1 MGNRTL
7 TKSVLF
13 LAALLIC
20 CALIGAAYAVFST
33 APTPISVSISAIEKW
48 DGSLSLDTS
57 AVTWFEDSDCRA
69 FITVTY
75 SDESTN
81 APYPGV
87 AMTRSA
93 ANAYTT
99 ETDPDKTISSVQ
111 IVRMN
116 NAGTYMYNK
125 ATIAAANI
133 PADHTIALAAS
144 NLTNIGVN
152 SRTPYYALTFKVTWA
167 DFATGGAVPRA
178 TILYTDGTEYTT
190 PASDLVK
197 TEADSETYTMNW
209 DAIVDP
215 NKTVSK
221 FKLLRCDPANNDI
234 VWNESS
240 ERTMPQS
247 RASTVSTMSAWTGAL
262 TLDTSAISWFET
274 DNCRANIFVTYSDST
289 TNAPYPGAAMTR
301 TKANTYT
308 YSLDAQKAVS
318 SIVIVR
324 MNNAGTYMYNKTADL
339 PAVFSHKLTLA
350 ESAFSAISVSNRT
363 PYYAYTF
370 KITWANFADNG
381 AVPRVNILYTDNSEY
396 TTSTSE
402 LVKTEA
408 DSETY
413 TMNWDAVVD
422 PNKTM
427 KSFRLLRCDPAN
439 PDIVWNESPD
449 RTSLS
454 NSRYTTISSMNAW
467 TGALTLDTSAISWFE
482 TDNCRANIFV
492 TYSDSTTNAAYPG
505 EAMTRTKANTYTY
518 STDVQKAVSSIVIV
532 RMNNA
537 GTYMYNKT
545 ATLPAVFSHKLSLAE
560 TDLTEIPASERTPSY
575 ALTFNV
581 TWSEYVQSGSVLRV
595 NVSYTD
601 DSSVTTAAN
610 ALVKTEAN
618 ANVYTI
624 HWNNAIDAN
633 KTISSFKLL
642 RCDSSDPDAVLQE
655 SAAFTPSD
663 IGTSR
668 VLAVSSMTAPVAPDT
683 FETIYYYNSNG
694 WASVKAYAWS
704 GSGASTVNY
713 LEAFPGTAMTA
724 VSGHDGWFSASV
736 NTKAENV
743 IFSNGSDQTDKT
755 SDLTLDFTTPYYKN
769 GVWTADL
776 PWDGVFTVDLTKI
789 TWFEDDDC
797 RAFITVTYSDDSTNA
812 PYPGVAM
819 TRTAAGVY
827 TVQTDTAKTISKV
840 VVVQMNNA
848 GTYMYHKTGNIT
860 SIPETHT
867 LSLTSSKFNDM
878 AASNRTPYYALTFNV
893 TWSEYSE
900 SGSVLRVRI
909 FYSDETSVT
918 TAANA
923 LVKTEADANTYT
935 IHWNN
940 AIDANKT
947 ISSFKLLRCDATD
960 PDTVLQESSSFTTA
974 NITSSRRITV
984 DSMAEPVVPDVF
996 ETIYYYNS
1004 NGWASVKAY
1013 AWSGSGASTVN
1024 YLEAFPGTAM
1034 TAVSGHNG
1042 WFSASVNTKAESI
1055 IFSNGSDQTDKTS
1068 DLPLDF
1074 TAPYYKNGN
1083 WTADFPWDGTITVNT
1098 SAVTWFEDDNC
1109 RANIFVTYS
1118 DESTNAAY
1126 PGEAMTRVSA
1136 GVYTYLTDDAK
1147 TIASVQIVRMN
1158 NAGTYMY
1165 NQTTITAANIPSDHS
1180 ITLASNA
1187 LSNITTSNRT
1197 PYYALTFKVT
1207 WDQTFSADGA
1217 VPRVNI
1223 QYTDGTELTTP
1234 ASALSKTETS
1244 SETYTMNFDAIVDPN
1259 KTVSKVKLLR
1269 CDPTNNDIVWNESSE
1284 RTVPAS
1290 RSTTVSSMSAWTGA
1304 LTLDTSAVTWFE
1316 TDNCRAHIFVTYSDN
1331 STNAAYPGI
1340 AMTRSSA
1347 NTYTYSTDPA
1357 KVVSSIVFIRTNNA
1371 GTYLYNKTASLPY
1384 RFSHKFTLAETD
1396 LSEITVSERTPSYAL
1411 TFNVTWGDFSASGR
1425 VLRANILY
1433 GDSSSVTTATD
1444 SFVKTEAS
1452 SNTYTIHWANAID
1465 ANKTISSF
1473 KLLLCDSSAP
1483 DTVLYESDA
1492 FTPSDIGASR
1502 VLTVSTMTSTVV
1514 PDTFETVY
1522 YYNSNGWNS
1531 VKAYAW
1537 SGSGNSSTNYLG
1549 AFPGTAMTAVSG
1561 HDGWWSISV
1570 NTKAESI
1577 VFSNGSNQNNKTSD
1591 LPLDFTAPYYKNGS
1605 WTADY
1610 PWEGLLTVNTSAVT
1624 WFEDDNC
1631 RAYITVTYTDES
1643 TNAPYPGVAMTRTAA
1658 NVYTFQTNAEKTIA
1672 SVQIVRMNNAGTYMY
1687 NQTAAIAAAN
1697 IPADHTI
1704 TLAAGDLSSIGINS
1718 RTPYY
1723 AYTFKITWESFSEG
1737 NAVPRV
1743 NILYTDNTE
1752 YTTPT
1757 SDLVKTEADSN
1768 TYTINWDA
1776 VVNPN
1781 KTVKSFRLLRCDP
1794 TNNDIIWHESP
1805 DRTSLSN
1812 SRYTTISSMNAWT
1825 GALTLNTSAISWFE
1839 ADNCRAN
1846 IFVTYSDNTTNAA
1859 YPGIAM
1865 TRSSANTYAYS
1876 TDPSKAVSSIV
1887 IIRMNNAGTYM
1898 YNKTSNLPAAL
1909 SHKLVLAATD
1919 LTEIPANERTPSY
1932 ALTFNVT
1939 WSEYVQS
1946 GSVLRVQILY
1956 GDSSSVTT
1964 AAGSLVKTE
1973 ADANVYTI
1981 HWNNAIDANKTISSF
1996 KLLRCSSSAP
2006 DTVLHESDSFT
2017 PSDIGASRVIA
2028 VSSMTSTVV
2037 PDTFET
2043 IYYYNEN
2050 NWPSVKAYA
2059 WSGSGANTVNYLEAF
2074 PGTAMTAVS
2083 GHEKWFSVSV
2093 NTKAVNVIFS
2103 NGSNQNNK
2111 TSDLPLDFS
2120 TPYYKNGAWTEDYP
2134 WEGLLT
2140 VNTSA
2145 VTWFEDNDCRA
2156 HIVITYSDESTNAP
2170 YPGAAMT
2177 RTAANVYT
2185 VQTDLTKT
2193 ISSVQIVRMN
2203 NAGTYM
2209 YNQTA
2214 AIAAANIPAN
2224 HTISLASSALSDIA
2238 STKRTPYYAL
2248 TFKIT
2253 WANFADNGAVP
2264 RVNIQYTD
2272 GTEVTT
2278 PASALV
2284 KTETDSE
2291 TYTIDWNAT
2300 VDPNKTVSKF
2310 KLLRCDPANNDI
2322 VWNESTDRDSI
2333 GTTRTISISSMNAWT
2348 GALTLDT
2355 SAVTWFEADNCRAN
2369 IFVTYSDNTTNAP
2382 YPGAAMTRTKANT
2395 YTYSTDAQKA
2405 VSSVVIVRMNA
2416 AGTYMFN
2423 KTSSLPLG
2431 FTHKL
2436 TLAESDL
2443 TEIPA
2448 NERTPYYA
2456 LTFKILWGGYT
2467 ESGSVLRLA
2476 IDYTDSSSVTTDAG
2490 AFVKTETDGRTYTV
2504 NWDSVRNLSKTVSS
2518 FKLLRC
2524 DETNVSTVLQE
2535 SAAFTPSSIGST
2547 RILSVASMSAP
2558 AGVDT
2563 FETIYYY
2570 NSNGWNSVKAYAW
2583 SGTSGNETK
2592 YLGDW
2597 AGTTMTAVGG
2607 HNGWFSVSVNT
2618 KAEKIIFSNGSN
2630 QSQQT
2635 DDLTIF
2641 FSSPYYKDGVWTAD
2655 YPAES
2660 TTNTVYYH
2668 NENGWG
2674 SVYAYAWGDGNT
2686 PYLGGWPGTA
2696 MTADSTHTGWY
2707 FIDVDKRATQ
2717 IIFSNNGSNQ
2727 TGDLYISSCPTSP
2740 HQLVSH
2746 SAQPATCT
2754 SPGYAA
2760 YQTCSLCDYST
2771 YAATPALGH
2780 DYVLTSTTPAT
2791 CIEYAQDNYACSRCS
2806 DAFSS
2811 SAGGAL
2817 GSHVYE
2823 AYTCKACQRDELLDY
2838 TTEFSSRGNNSS
2850 TLIEIG
2856 SVKELAMFLDYMV
2869 FNMITTNKY
2878 FSYPGA
2884 TTSNYSS
2891 ILESAMALMTAQT
2904 WVPNFYTMTSGS
2916 SIRYFRV
2923 NCADNADFSFSKVNT
2938 ITPDD
2943 YDSCIYPQQDFLRI
2957 APVGAARS
2965 GSFNDFPYLSRTNTV
2980 SVTTSDQL
2988 FFAFSHGYKPIPVS
3002 GSAAEA
3008 MLNIA
3013 KEINRSIITDQMT
3026 DVQKLYAILQWM
3038 VEEVGYDYG
3047 ASDASDL
3054 SSFEWA
3060 HCTAWSV
3067 EGVFIYKKAI
3077 CDGIAKAVSILA
3089 GLEDIKCIRVIGD
3102 EHAWNRVWIDDG
3114 SGVKKWFVLD
3124 TTHANL
3130 ESVIPTD
3137 SSNCEILNLES
3148 FLISDATKTDPLGYT
3163 ADNYTES
3170 SCAAITQSNPFSFVH
3185 YGTAPASSSND
3196 LVISSDAEFGD
3207 LIAVV
3212 SQQIQ
3217 SASTVTFTF
3226 DFFIESSYC
3235 ASLDTASS
3243 KVSSS
3248 LNSAGYN
3255 GRVYFIRETLT
3266 YGSATGHRFIIL
3278 IVK

>member
-33 APTPISVSISAIEKW
+33 APSPISVSISAVEKW
-48 DGSLSLDTS
+48 DGTLALDTS

-93 ANAYTT
+93 ANTYTT
-99 ETDPDKTISSVQ
+99 QTDPDKTISSVQ

-133 PADHTIALAAS
+133 PADHTIALAAG

-152 SRTPYYALTFKVTWA
+152 S
-167 DFATGGAVPRA
+167 
-178 TILYTDGTEYTT
+178 
-190 PASDLVK
+190 
-197 TEADSETYTMNW
+197 
-209 DAIVDP
+209 
-215 NKTVSK
+215 
-221 FKLLRCDPANNDI
+221 
-234 VWNESS
+234 
-240 ERTMPQS
+240 
-247 RASTVSTMSAWTGAL
+247 
-262 TLDTSAISWFET
+262 
-274 DNCRANIFVTYSDST
+274 
-289 TNAPYPGAAMTR
+289 
-301 TKANTYT
+301 
-308 YSLDAQKAVS
+308 
-318 SIVIVR
+318 
-324 MNNAGTYMYNKTADL
+324 
-339 PAVFSHKLTLA
+339 
-350 ESAFSAISVSNRT
+350 RT

-370 KITWANFADNG
+370 KITWANFSEGN

-402 LVKTEA
+402 LVKTET
-408 DSETY
+408 DSNTY
-413 TMNWDAVVD
+413 TMNWNAIID

-439 PDIVWNESPD
+439 PDIIWNESPD
-449 RTSLS
+449 RTSLA
-454 NSRYTTISSMNAW
+454 NSRYTTISTMNDW
-467 TGALTLDTSAISWFE
+467 SGALTLDTSAVSWFE

-518 STDVQKAVSSIVIV
+518 SMNPAKAVSSIVII
-532 RMNNA
+532 RMNGA

-545 ATLPAVFSHKLSLAE
+545 GNLPAVFSHKLSLAE
-560 TDLTEIPASERTPSY
+560 SAFSTISVSNRTPYYALTFKVTWADFAADGAVPRATVLYADGTELTTAASALVKTEADSETYTMNFDAIVDPNKTVSKIKLLRCDPTNNDIVWNESSERNLPESRITTVSSMSAWTGALTLNTSSVSWFETDNCRANIFVTYSDNSTNAAYPGVAMTRSSANNYTYSTDSSKAVSSIVFIRTNNAGTYLYNKTESLPYRFSHKFTFAETDLAEIAANERTPSY

-581 TWSEYVQSGSVLRV
+581 TWSEYAQSGSVLRAKILY
-595 NVSYTD
+595 SDET
-601 DSSVTTAAN
+601 SVTTAAG
-610 ALVKTEAN
+610 AFAKTETSSN
-618 ANVYTI
+618 TYTI

-642 RCDSSDPDAVLQE
+642 RCDSTDPDTVLHE
-655 SAAFTPSD
+655 SQSFTTSN
-663 IGTSR
+663 IGASR
-668 VLAVSSMTAPVAPDT
+668 ILTVSSMSAPIAPDT

-694 WASVKAYAWS
+694 WSSVKAYAWS
-704 GSGASTVNY
+704 GSGANTVDY
-713 LEAFPGTAMTA
+713 LEAFPGTTMTA
-724 VSGHDGWFSASV
+724 VSGHDGWWSISV

-755 SDLTLDFTTPYYKN
+755 SDLTLDFTTPYHKN

-812 PYPGVAM
+812 LYPGVAM

-923 LVKTEADANTYT
+923 LVKTEADSNTYT

-984 DSMAEPVVPDVF
+984 DSMAEPVIPDTF

-1004 NGWASVKAY
+1004 NGWSTVKAY
-1013 AWSGSGASTVN
+1013 AWSGSDASTVD

-1034 TAVSGHNG
+1034 TAVSGHSG

-1068 DLPLDF
+1068 DLTLDF
-1074 TAPYYKNGN
+1074 ATPYYKYGV
-1083 WTADFPWDGTITVNT
+1083 WTADFPWDGTLTVNT
-1098 SAVTWFEDDNC
+1098 SQITWFEDDDC
-1109 RANIFVTYS
+1109 RAFITVTYS
-1118 DESTNAAY
+1118 DESTNAPY
-1126 PGEAMTRVSA
+1126 PGAAMTRVSA
-1136 GVYTYLTDDAK
+1136 GVYTYLTDETK
-1147 TIASVQIVRMN
+1147 TISSVQIVRMN

-1165 NQTTITAANIPSDHS
+1165 NQTAIAAANIPADHT

-1187 LSNITTSNRT
+1187 LSNISTSNRT

-1284 RTVPAS
+1284 RNLPES
-1290 RSTTVSSMSAWTGA
+1290 RITTVSSMSAWTGA
-1304 LTLDTSAVTWFE
+1304 LTLNTSSVSWFE

-1331 STNAAYPGI
+1331 TTNAAYPGE

-1347 NTYTYSTDPA
+1347 NTYSYSTDPA
-1357 KVVSSIVFIRTNNA
+1357 KAVSSIAFIRTNNA
-1371 GTYLYNKTASLPY
+1371 GTYLYNKTSNLPY
-1384 RFSHKFTLAETD
+1384 RFSHKYVLAE
-1396 LSEITVSERTPSYAL
+1396 
-1411 TFNVTWGDFSASGR
+1411 
-1425 VLRANILY
+1425 
-1433 GDSSSVTTATD
+1433 
-1444 SFVKTEAS
+1444 
-1452 SNTYTIHWANAID
+1452 
-1465 ANKTISSF
+1465 
-1473 KLLLCDSSAP
+1473 
-1483 DTVLYESDA
+1483 
-1492 FTPSDIGASR
+1492 
-1502 VLTVSTMTSTVV
+1502 
-1514 PDTFETVY
+1514 
-1522 YYNSNGWNS
+1522 
-1531 VKAYAW
+1531 
-1537 SGSGNSSTNYLG
+1537 
-1549 AFPGTAMTAVSG
+1549 
-1561 HDGWWSISV
+1561 
-1570 NTKAESI
+1570 
-1577 VFSNGSNQNNKTSD
+1577 
-1591 LPLDFTAPYYKNGS
+1591 
-1605 WTADY
+1605 
-1610 PWEGLLTVNTSAVT
+1610 
-1624 WFEDDNC
+1624 
-1631 RAYITVTYTDES
+1631 
-1643 TNAPYPGVAMTRTAA
+1643 
-1658 NVYTFQTNAEKTIA
+1658 
-1672 SVQIVRMNNAGTYMY
+1672 
-1687 NQTAAIAAAN
+1687 
-1697 IPADHTI
+1697 
-1704 TLAAGDLSSIGINS
+1704 
-1718 RTPYY
+1718 
-1723 AYTFKITWESFSEG
+1723 
-1737 NAVPRV
+1737 
-1743 NILYTDNTE
+1743 
-1752 YTTPT
+1752 
-1757 SDLVKTEADSN
+1757 
-1768 TYTINWDA
+1768 
-1776 VVNPN
+1776 
-1781 KTVKSFRLLRCDP
+1781 
-1794 TNNDIIWHESP
+1794 
-1805 DRTSLSN
+1805 
-1812 SRYTTISSMNAWT
+1812 
-1825 GALTLNTSAISWFE
+1825 
-1839 ADNCRAN
+1839 
-1846 IFVTYSDNTTNAA
+1846 
-1859 YPGIAM
+1859 
-1865 TRSSANTYAYS
+1865 
-1876 TDPSKAVSSIV
+1876 
-1887 IIRMNNAGTYM
+1887 
-1898 YNKTSNLPAAL
+1898 
-1909 SHKLVLAATD
+1909 TD
-1919 LTEIPANERTPSY
+1919 LTEIPTNERTPSC

-2111 TSDLPLDFS
+2111 TNDLTLDFS

-2177 RTAANVYT
+2177 RAAANVYT

-2224 HTISLASSALSDIA
+2224 HTIALASSALSDIA

-2264 RVNIQYTD
+2264 RVNILYTD

-2300 VDPNKTVSKF
+2300 LDPNKTVSKF

-2333 GTTRTISISSMNAWT
+2333 GTTRTISIPSMDAWT

-2369 IFVTYSDNTTNAP
+2369 IFVTYSDNSTNAP

-2436 TLAESDL
+2436 TLSESDL
-2443 TEIPA
+2443 TEISA

-2490 AFVKTETDGRTYTV
+2490 AFVKTETDGRTYTI

-2535 SAAFTPSSIGST
+2535 SAAFTPSSIGSS

-2597 AGTTMTAVGG
+2597 AGTAMTAVGE
-2607 HNGWFSVSVNT
+2607 HENWFSVSVNT

-2635 DDLTIF
+2635 DDLTIS

-2727 TGDLYISSCPTSP
+2727 TGDLAISSCPTSP

-2856 SVKELAMFLDYMV
+2856 SIKELAMFLDYMV

-2916 SIRYFRV
+2916 TIRYFRV

-2943 YDSCIYPQQDFLRI
+2943 YDSRIYPQQDFLRI

-2965 GSFNDFPYLSRTNTV
+2965 GSFNDFPYLSRSNTV

-2988 FFAFSHGYKPIPVS
+2988 FYAFSHGYKPIPVS

-3047 ASDASDL
+3047 ASDASDQA
-3054 SSFEWA
+3054 SFEWA

-3163 ADNYTES
+3163 ADNYAES

-3212 SQQIQ
+3212 LPQIQ

-3248 LNSAGYN
+3248 LNSAGYS